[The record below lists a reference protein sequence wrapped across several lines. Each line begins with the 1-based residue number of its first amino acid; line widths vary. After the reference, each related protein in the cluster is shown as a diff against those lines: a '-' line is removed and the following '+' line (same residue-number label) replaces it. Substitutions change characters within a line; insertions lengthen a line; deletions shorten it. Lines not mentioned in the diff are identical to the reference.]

1 MGGTNCVGAEAE
13 AVRLVEGN
21 PEGCRGARGGFAL
34 RNPLPEVVE
43 AGTGLL
49 LAWGSPSG
57 TIETAD
63 HLAYSLASDAEL
75 EGSLGQSDLGIGK
88 QESAKV
94 LVRYG
99 WGDRYWLRA
108 HTLTLPQVQH
118 AVKSKKMAAQN
129 EPRRRKGP
137 KRNQARG

>member
-1 MGGTNCVGAEAE
+1 MGGTNCVGAKAE

-21 PEGCRGARGGFAL
+21 LEGCRGARGGFAL

-43 AGTGLL
+43 ASAGLL
-49 LAWGSPSG
+49 FARGGPSG

-63 HLAYSLASDAEL
+63 HLAYGLTSDAEL
-75 EGSLGQSDLGIGK
+75 ESSLSQSDLGMGK
-88 QESAKV
+88 QKSAKV

-99 WGDRYWLRA
+99 GDDGYWLRA
-108 HTLTLPQVQH
+108 HTLTLPQVQR